1 MPEWTLVIPEAAELV
16 VVPWLGAIFA
26 TSNGNIIDDFTT
38 TKVIH
43 SKYYEDS
50 KETKDQIKPKAA
62 WPSVDSPKKRTN
74 IFFGHEHKEK
84 KSFICFLGESMARQ
98 TAFGFIL
105 PIAASLTLSC

>member
-50 KETKDQIKPKAA
+50 KETKDQIKPKAD
-62 WPSVDSPKKRTN
+62 WPAVDSCKKRRN
-74 IFFGHEHKEK
+74 EFVLFAFLAFHRKQNKFVCSCFGR
-84 KSFICFLGESMARQ
+84 I
-98 TAFGFIL
+98 
-105 PIAASLTLSC
+105 

>member
-1 MPEWTLVIPEAAELV
+1 MPEWTLAVPEAAELV

-50 KETKDQIKPKAA
+50 REATHPSHLGTSSKTYNVKP
-62 WPSVDSPKKRTN
+62 
-74 IFFGHEHKEK
+74 
-84 KSFICFLGESMARQ
+84 
-98 TAFGFIL
+98 
-105 PIAASLTLSC
+105 

>member
-1 MPEWTLVIPEAAELV
+1 MPEWTLAVPEAAELV

-50 KETKDQIKPKAA
+50 REAKGQIISEHICGVLKFSKKATKYCQDFF
-62 WPSVDSPKKRTN
+62 PS
-74 IFFGHEHKEK
+74 
-84 KSFICFLGESMARQ
+84 L
-98 TAFGFIL
+98 
-105 PIAASLTLSC
+105 